1 LAAVVPPFAIALAKT
16 RGCRFCPVGLR
27 KILLLVGASTTEKL
41 RGLIPKKKAKAKL
54 CVSSI
59 GWCLTNRKI
68 KKPSSRKKPKIE
80 L

>member
-16 RGCRFCPVGLR
+16 RGCCFCPVGLR

-41 RGLIPKKKAKAKL
+41 RGLIPKNEEESIYFHL
-54 CVSSI
+54 SVGVSPT
-59 GWCLTNRKI
+59 LKI
-68 KKPSSRKKPKIE
+68 KRPLSRKKPKIE